1 MGEHAFMVANSMP
14 LPFRKVKGKLN
25 FFEVNPEEIPA

>member
-1 MGEHAFMVANSMP
+1 MVGDSAP

-25 FFEVNPEEIPA
+25 FFEVKPEEIQP

>member
-1 MGEHAFMVANSMP
+1 MVANSMP